1 MRNIRIILSM
11 ILLYLIGFC
20 FWFTKDIVA
29 QEVSFSIVEFIS
41 NYNNIVWL
49 EGMDETLKFWLKNV

>member
-1 MRNIRIILSM
+1 MHNIRIILFM

-41 NYNNIVWL
+41 NYNKIIWL
-49 EGMDETLKFWLKNV
+49 ESMDGTLKFWLKNV

>member
-49 EGMDETLKFWLKNV
+49 ESMDETLKFWLKNV